1 MCQTTCTR
9 ARGKSCVTLQASR
22 GWNISWAIIYMRTR
36 EGSQSNTWFSGLMHT
51 GDSSTKRVTAANQKL
66 VLVAVEVCKMVVF
79 HEECSAHRTHT
90 CVMLQAYRE
99 YIPCASHATRASDR
113 SQSNTVFN
121 GFGFMHVA
129 IFQSIWHRHE
139 AGQDDT
145 RVRSQPMCNITR
157 ALKVVQECAVS
168 LCAILREPWG
178 WYYKSVH

>member
-1 MCQTTCTR
+1 
-9 ARGKSCVTLQASR
+9 
-22 GWNISWAIIYMRTR
+22 
-36 EGSQSNTWFSGLMHT
+36 
-51 GDSSTKRVTAANQKL
+51 
-66 VLVAVEVCKMVVF
+66 
-79 HEECSAHRTHT
+79 
-90 CVMLQAYRE
+90 MLQAYRE

-178 WYYKSVH
+178 WYYKSVHLSKCATLQECALIQVYGITRVCTDPSVRHYKSMHWSKCAAIQECAPIILKSGYQYASLFSGC